1 MDKGSGSLAQS
12 FLRKEINDLQK
23 KFEAIKAQ
31 QKQEEKVKEKMEAE
45 SRLKLRQIQR
55 LQDEIR
61 WLQERHAQYVNRGC
75 NYYTI
80 LNISLCRSK
89 AELTQQSSDI
99 EKYWLETLNDIRTE
113 QKRLI
118 IELAESDEIIRENQQ
133 LKDRYESDLQQYR
146 VSLLEYSMFL
156 NRRTEYN
163 FDMTIKFDQIM
174 REFVTLLYLEE
185 NQSKA
190 VSIIDL
196 SFLRITGFQ
205 LSSLKEEAMRAHADL
220 EAFHKRSID
229 AAKEGVALTKLEYR
243 LRERVSAARIEVW
256 WDAPLS

>member
-45 SRLKLRQIQR
+45 SRLKLRHVQR

-61 WLQERHAQYVNRGC
+61 WLQEQHAQYVIVVIID
-75 NYYTI
+75 TI
-80 LNISLCRSK
+80 LNISMSRSK
-89 AELTQQSSDI
+89 AELSQQSSDK
-99 EKYWLETLNDIRTE
+99 EKYWQETLNDIRTE

-118 IELAESDEIIRENQQ
+118 IELAASDEIIRENQQ